1 MAQLQKP
8 KIKNPEL
15 VAAMADF
22 KQNQNK
28 QTEAAM
34 LEALKNASFIAPI
47 SLRTNLDEV
56 TPDENG
62 NRQVE
67 ASLLAVSNKAGT
79 KLFPAYT
86 DWLEF
91 LKWKDDADAET
102 TVITFEQY
110 SDLLLRKNNGI

>member
-67 ASLLAVSNKAGT
+67 ASLPP
-79 KLFPAYT
+79 FPTRPAPSCFRHSRT
-86 DWLEF
+86 GWN
-91 LKWKDDADAET
+91 
-102 TVITFEQY
+102 
-110 SDLLLRKNNGI
+110 S